1 MTNRITDYDY
11 ALKKRF
17 QHKLLIGAICVVTI
31 YICITLVL
39 RFIIFPVLTESDSM
53 NPAINEKE
61 CIFISPLASP
71 TSIFFSENSINRGDV
86 VYISREEIVN
96 KSKIKNIMDSI
107 VGFFTLQR
115 VFPFNTKDTQH
126 DYLRR
131 VIGIPGDTIYVKDY
145 QVYVKTKDSQHFLT
159 EFEIIKD
166 SYETISKNLDDNID
180 INLGVPGNVTE
191 IKLKENEYY
200 LLCDNRIEGIDSR
213 LWGPIYKKQIKG
225 KGILRYFPFNKFGK
239 I

>member
-17 QHKLLIGAICVVTI
+17 QHKILVGAISIVSI

-39 RFIIFPVLTESDSM
+39 RFIIFPVLNESDSM
-53 NPAINEKE
+53 NPALDDKQ
-61 CIFISPLASP
+61 CIFITPLASP
-71 TSIFFSENSINRGDV
+71 SSLFFSEKSLKRGDI
-86 VYISREEIVN
+86 VYISREETVN

-131 VIGIPGDTIYVKDY
+131 IIGLPGDTIYVKDY
-145 QVYVKTKDSQHFLT
+145 QVYVKTKNSQHFLT
-159 EFEIIKD
+159 EFEIVKK
-166 SYETISKNLDDNID
+166 SYETISKNLNDNID
-180 INLGVPGNVTE
+180 INLGSPGNVME
-191 IKLKENEYY
+191 IELKENEYY

-213 LWGPIYKKQIKG
+213 LWGPINQKQIKG

-239 I
+239 L